1 MRLEFLTTGLVAG
14 LVSVLICLV
23 GMMEAF
29 GQRFVVSGIFTLGQL
44 LAFAPV
50 VLGGYMAAKYRVQA
64 ASLGTASEARI
75 PWISVALSGAA
86 GAAGGLVLV
95 ALVVVGTTVNLR
107 SVFTNAS
114 PALFQLLTF
123 GRPAP
128 QGLLYLWGLTVG
140 LAGIGAFPALLPS
153 EIRRSLF
160 TGFAWMALFG
170 ILRDLLTIIFAAW
183 GPFSV
188 INDLLFAQSGLTIR
202 GAILIWAIGGVG
214 AYVLS
219 RQRVAFREAVIRMPP
234 RGRTTLRVA
243 SLLLGLALL
252 AFLPAIVGS
261 YPSEV
266 FTTVGLYVL
275 MGLGLNIVVGFA
287 GMLDLGYVAFFAIGA
302 YAMGILTS
310 PERGFFNLTFWEAL
324 PIAVATAVLA
334 GILLGIPVLK
344 MRGDY
349 LAIVTLGFGEIIRI
363 LAISDW
369 LRPFTGGAQ
378 GIQRIARAT
387 IGSFE
392 LSTPQSLYYL
402 ILVAVL
408 LAAFISVRLKDS
420 RLGRAWMAMR
430 EDEDVAQAT
439 GINLV
444 RAKLL
449 AFATGAAFSGLSGAI
464 FAAKL
469 TSAYPHSFSVLV
481 SINVLSLIIVG
492 GMGSIPGVVVGALA
506 LVGLPELLREFA
518 EYRLLVYG
526 AALVFMMLRRPEGLW
541 PEVTRK
547 RELHEA
553 EKAAT
558 VQPAEVARGGLK

>member
-1 MRLEFLTTGLVAG
+1 MIDLGAIKTGAIAGVAA
-14 LVSVLICLV
+14 VIIALV
-23 GMMEAF
+23 GMVETF
-29 GQRFVVSGIFTLGQL
+29 GQRFVVSGIFTLGQFLALSPML
-44 LAFAPV
+44 LA
-50 VLGGYMAAKYRVQA
+50 GYTGAVQRHHAGLLVRV
-64 ASLGTASEARI
+64 S
-75 PWISVALSGAA
+75 SGLAA
-86 GAAGGLVLV
+86 GIVAGLIAV
-95 ALVVVGTTVNLR
+95 AFVSVGTTVNLR
-107 SVFTNAS
+107 VIFTNAS
-114 PALFQLLTF
+114 PALFGILTF
-123 GRPAP
+123 GRDGT
-128 QGLLYLWGLTVG
+128 QGLIFLEALS
-140 LAGIGAFPALLPS
+140 IGAALSGALTAVMPQT
-153 EIRRSLF
+153 IRQGVIM
-160 TGFAWMALFG
+160 GFLWMCLFG
-170 ILRDLLTIIFAAW
+170 ILRDLLAIMFSAW
-183 GPFSV
+183 GPLSL
-188 INDLLFAQSGLTIR
+188 INELLFAQSGLKAQ
-202 GAILIWAIGGVG
+202 GAAIVWLAAGILSYLWSRHRRQ
-214 AYVLS
+214 LS
-219 RQRVAFREAVIRMPP
+219 EYLLRLPPQGRATVRFGSLALAAVI
-234 RGRTTLRVA
+234 
-243 SLLLGLALL
+243 LLL
-252 AFLPAIVGS
+252 LPEIVGS

-266 FTTVGLYVL
+266 FNTVGLYVL

-302 YAMGILTS
+302 YSMGILTS
-310 PERGFFNLTFWEAL
+310 PERGLFSLTFWEAL
-324 PIAVATAVLA
+324 PIAVAVSVLA
-334 GILLGIPVLK
+334 GVILGVPVLK

-387 IGSFE
+387 IGSLE

-402 ILVAVL
+402 ILAAVV
-408 LAAFISVRLKDS
+408 LAAFVSLRLKDS

-444 RAKLL
+444 RTKLL
-449 AFATGAAFSGLSGAI
+449 AFGTGAAFSGLSGAI

-492 GMGSIPGVVVGALA
+492 GMGSIPGVIVGAMA

-526 AALVFMMLRRPEGLW
+526 AALVFMMLKRPEGLW

-553 EKAAT
+553 EEAAEA
-558 VQPAEVARGGLK
+558 VQPAEMPSGG